1 MRNSYSSFGR
11 INRGGESAWETERRE
26 KTEAQKEY
34 DPFADKQ
41 FDVNKLEENEI
52 HFHNQTYAKIPNMPG
67 RVFSGENVPEDVT
80 PEQELAWDDI
90 AFFADRQ
97 PDEETGETHDQV
109 VVIGKD
115 LSGLLKGMMLVN
127 FEYYNYFD
135 SNGKLIYD
143 PLRVRQE
150 LEAEKK
156 AKAKAERKLKEAEER
171 RKAGE
176 NAGTEEPEAE
186 SVTGRKTAKDESAE
200 GASESTANR
209 KTAKGKAAED
219 TGSESITGAKAAKES
234 AKGDKSRDPEDRTL
248 DEIKASILE
257 KEKLLEQK
265 LQAAD
270 EEIRKYKQKNREMD
284 DILREA
290 REAKEEIDVIKDAKK
305 FAANDKLKQHLRF
318 LDNILDSHAVT
329 VKEMAKKKPGLLMSK
344 RQIQT
349 INEIMEEIREYFS
362 TSSAAEYLHLA
373 EEPQE
378 EDLENHPG
386 TTYGEMALLLSAY
399 RYTMHAYECGHLYM
413 KEDKENGFPDEEE
426 GTET

>member
-1 MRNSYSSFGR
+1 M
-11 INRGGESAWETERRE
+11 
-26 KTEAQKEY
+26 
-34 DPFADKQ
+34 
-41 FDVNKLEENEI
+41 
-52 HFHNQTYAKIPNMPG
+52 
-67 RVFSGENVPEDVT
+67 
-80 PEQELAWDDI
+80 
-90 AFFADRQ
+90 
-97 PDEETGETHDQV
+97 
-109 VVIGKD
+109 
-115 LSGLLKGMMLVN
+115 
-127 FEYYNYFD
+127 
-135 SNGKLIYD
+135 
-143 PLRVRQE
+143 RQE